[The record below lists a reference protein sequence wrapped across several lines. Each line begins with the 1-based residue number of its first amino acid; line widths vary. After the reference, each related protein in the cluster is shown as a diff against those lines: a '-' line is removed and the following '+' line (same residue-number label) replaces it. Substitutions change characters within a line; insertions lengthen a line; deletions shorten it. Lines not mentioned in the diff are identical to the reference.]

1 MSSSVWPERPLG
13 KVASSILNPVEIFR
27 KSILMYYVYI
37 LKSLK
42 TGKLYIGHSDNL
54 DRRIEEHNTGR
65 GGKYT
70 RQNGPWKLVYSET
83 HPDRSS
89 AMKRERYLKG
99 TKGSHEKKI
108 LAGVTKKILFGV
120 VIRIQVNYCALL

>member
-1 MSSSVWPERPLG
+1 
-13 KVASSILNPVEIFR
+13 
-27 KSILMYYVYI
+27 MYYVYI

-42 TGKLYIGHSDNL
+42 TGKLYIGHSDNI
-54 DRRIEEHNTGR
+54 DRRIEEHNTSR

-70 RQNGPWKLVYSET
+70 RQNAPWKLVYSET

-89 AMKRERYLKG
+89 AMKCERYLKS

-108 LAGVTKKILFGV
+108 LAGITKKKSV
-120 VIRIQVNYCALL
+120 